1 MKFSSELLK
10 GTAELLVLQ
19 ILAKNGESYGYE
31 LVRSIAETSNNVFEF
46 QEGTLY
52 PLLYRLEARGFV
64 VSTKKVADSG
74 KERRY
79 YSITT
84 SGTAALKDRRAE
96 LGAFVQGL
104 SAALDL
110 AV

>member
-64 VSTKKVADSG
+64 ESTKKLSPNG

-79 YSITT
+79 YRITT
-84 SGTAALKDRRAE
+84 SGTAVLKDRRAE

>member
-19 ILAKNGESYGYE
+19 ILLKNGESYGYE

-52 PLLYRLEARGFV
+52 PLLYRLEARGYV
-64 VSTKKVADSG
+64 ESSKRLSPTG
-74 KERRY
+74 KDRRY
-79 YSITT
+79 YKITT
-84 SGTAALKDRRAE
+84 PGTAVLNERRTE
-96 LGAFVQGL
+96 LGAFVRGL
-104 SAALDL
+104 SASLDL

>member
-19 ILAKNGESYGYE
+19 ILLKGGESYGYE
-31 LVRSIAETSNNVFEF
+31 LVRSIAESSSHVFEF

-52 PLLYRLEARGFV
+52 PLLYRLEARGFID
-64 VSTKKVADSG
+64 SKEKLSPTGKK
-74 KERRY
+74 RRY
-79 YSITT
+79 YSIATP
-84 SGTAALKDRRAE
+84 GTAALKERKVE
-96 LGAFVQGL
+96 LSAFVQGL
-104 SAALDL
+104 STALDL

>member
-19 ILAKNGESYGYE
+19 ILAKHGESYGYE
-31 LVRSIAETSNNVFEF
+31 LVRSIAESSNNVFEF

-52 PLLYRLEARGFV
+52 PLLYRLEARGFIG
-64 VSTKKVADSG
+64 SEEKLSPTGKK
-74 KERRY
+74 RRY
-79 YSITT
+79 YSITS
-84 SGTAALKDRRAE
+84 SGAATLKVRRTE

-104 SAALDL
+104 STALDL

>member
-64 VSTKKVADSG
+64 ESTKKLSSSG

-79 YSITT
+79 YAITT
-84 SGTAALKDRRAE
+84 SGKAVLKDRRAE